1 MLWRTRE
8 DPDVEQDE
16 KDSDT
21 KMNDEILDRL
31 DDVERTL
38 DKVMDS
44 LKKVL
49 EVADNLKK
57 QNEELIKKEKDYEG
71 KIAGLE
77 SQLNIQTKFMQDLVL
92 QLVNKPV
99 QPPTVEIIPEKKG
112 SVAEYIARKNGS
124 GSHKPRLP

>member
-16 KDSDT
+16 EDSDT

-38 DKVMDS
+38 DKVMDT

-49 EVADNLKK
+49 EVTENLKK
-57 QNEELIKKEKDYEG
+57 HNDELVKREKDYEN

-77 SQLNIQTKFMQDLVL
+77 TQLSVQTRFMQDLVL

-99 QPPTVEIIPEKKG
+99 QPPTVEIVPEKKS

-124 GSHKPRLP
+124 GSHRPRLP